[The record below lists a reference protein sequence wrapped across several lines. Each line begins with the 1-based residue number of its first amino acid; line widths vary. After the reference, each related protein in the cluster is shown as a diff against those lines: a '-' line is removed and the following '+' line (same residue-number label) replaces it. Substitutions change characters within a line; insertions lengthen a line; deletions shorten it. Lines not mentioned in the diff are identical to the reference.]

1 MDFAEYPSIGH
12 ALHPARNQTFTA
24 HYGTKHVPFRYL
36 FDENSPLISSPDD
49 SALARYRLRGGVGRV
64 GEYSRNATEGAF
76 CAKKRAF
83 WAASSP
89 NHFQAEMVFGPA
101 ATGSWRTEFVSHFGG
116 VRRGE
121 VHMATPG
128 STTRL
133 SALSAPIMAI
143 LGVAWP
149 EHFRVPMFWRVSSAT

>member
-76 CAKKRAF
+76 CAKKRH
-83 WAASSP
+83 S
-89 NHFQAEMVFGPA
+89 GPRPRQ
-101 ATGSWRTEFVSHFGG
+101 TIS
-116 VRRGE
+116 
-121 VHMATPG
+121 
-128 STTRL
+128 RL
-133 SALSAPIMAI
+133 KWFLAP
-143 LGVAWP
+143 
-149 EHFRVPMFWRVSSAT
+149 RQ